1 MTARIIQFPGQHPD
15 KLGYRK
21 AKRRRRVNLEDF
33 GQMNLFSQTEE
44 ARVISLEDEVK
55 PFDKALLLEESGD
68 LSGALKYYEKAQ
80 KFSEHRADALCN
92 MGIISTMLDKT
103 HDALNYFTMAL
114 ADQPRHLESHYN
126 MANLYADLGN
136 LRLARV
142 HYELAIQIDPSFASS
157 YYNLALLHM
166 DAGDLRLAEE
176 RLMQFRSIAEEND
189 KISASR
195 LLKEIRHH
203 LNIGNYDA

>member
-1 MTARIIQFPGQHPD
+1 MAARIIQFPGQHPD

-21 AKRRRRVNLEDF
+21 ARRRKRVNLEDF
-33 GQMNLFSQTEE
+33 GQMNLFSQTGE
-44 ARVISLEDEVK
+44 ARIISLKDEAK
-55 PFDKALLLEESGD
+55 PFEKALLLEESGD
-68 LSGALKYYEKAQ
+68 LEGALKYYAKAQ
-80 KFSEHRADALCN
+80 KFSEHRADACCN
-92 MGIISTMLDKT
+92 MGIISTVMERT
-103 HDALNYFTMAL
+103 HDALNYFTLAL

-126 MANLYADLGN
+126 IANLYADLGN
-136 LRLARV
+136 LRLARA

-166 DAGDLRLAEE
+166 DSGELKLAEE
-176 RLMQFRSIAEEND
+176 RLMQFRSIAEEDD
-189 KISASR
+189 KISASN